1 MRVPSSVLNITYNF
15 GNSNISGG
23 ILVPSQNQYIP
34 LNRETP
40 KIENSMKT
48 KTISIV
54 RLNN

>member
-23 ILVPSQNQYIP
+23 ILAPSQNQYIP